1 MRAHAVAAFT
11 AAGLSP
17 GVPGFQQSF
26 SWSGNATANVVAVLP
41 GNDPVLKDEVV
52 IVGAHHDHMGS
63 TSDYGCN
70 KQGGNSI
77 CNGADDNG
85 TGSVAVLAIARA
97 LGQLKGQNRRT
108 LVFLLFG
115 AEERGLKGSAH
126 YIANPLYPL
135 AQTVYMANIDM
146 IGDSSGSVDALGAG
160 RSQLASG
167 WIKGAATSYGI
178 NAQVTNSAGSGSD
191 HYNFA
196 LEGVPYVF
204 FHTGLSAC
212 FHTTCDTAEKIHYPQ
227 LTKITRAIA
236 RFLWSIAQSDQSPR
250 TDFVSPTQSVAVD
263 LTDWRVFTDQQDH
276 AL

>member
-11 AAGLSP
+11 AAGLSA
-17 GVPGFQQSF
+17 GVPGFQQPF

-41 GNDPVLKDEVV
+41 GTDAALKDEVV
-52 IVGAHHDHMGS
+52 IVGAHHDHMGT

-85 TGSVAVLAIARA
+85 TGTVAVLAIARA
-97 LGQLKGQNRRT
+97 LGQMKGQNRRT

-126 YIANPLYPL
+126 YIANPIYPL
-135 AQTVYMANIDM
+135 AKTVYMANIDM

-160 RSQLASG
+160 RSALAKG
-167 WIKGAATSYGI
+167 WIKSAATTYGI
-178 NAQVTNSAGSGSD
+178 NAPVTNSAGSGSD

-196 LEGVPYVF
+196 LENVPYVF

-212 FHTTCDTAEKIHYPQ
+212 FHTTCDTSEKIHYPQ
-227 LTKITRAIA
+227 LTKITRTIA

-250 TDFVSPTQSVAVD
+250 TDFVSATQSAAVD
-263 LTDWRVFTDQQDH
+263 LTDWKVFTDQQDH